1 MGDLPKKAWIFYQ
14 RSEAYPH
21 AIVEVE
27 PNDGEDFTLEELQG
41 FVEGPIEKLPIPGH
55 IIFANEMSGLSD
67 EFHTN
72 ARFVTYF
79 QKLLFTNAFDW
90 SPRFLM
96 SKKLIAGNV
105 IVMDTPALREEE
117 DIMHYIDLVAVE
129 A

>member
-21 AIVEVE
+21 PIVEVE
-27 PNDGEDFTLEELQG
+27 PKDGEDFTLEELQG
-41 FVEGPIEKLPIPGH
+41 FVEGPIEKIPIPGH
-55 IIFANEMSGLSD
+55 IIFANEMAGLSD
-67 EFHTN
+67 EFQTN

-79 QKLLFTNAFDW
+79 QKLLFTNV
-90 SPRFLM
+90 LM
-96 SKKLIAGNV
+96 TEKLIAGNV

-117 DIMHYIDLVAVE
+117 DIMHYIDVVAVE